1 MESPPSLRFSTLR
14 RLVREVSSL
23 LVATALVLVARSSL
37 ADHYHVPSGSM
48 QPTVDVGDH
57 VLVNKLAY
65 GLRLPLTHRYLIE
78 AAGPQRGDVVV
89 LDSPETEVVLLK
101 RVVATPGDEVAV
113 RQGKLSINGAPVSVE
128 ASPAGLV
135 ERLGTHQHPVSL
147 DDGGGPDLGPL
158 TLPAGRYLVMGDNR
172 GNSHDGRMF
181 GLVDRASIL
190 GRGVL
195 VQHDFRHLHGL

>member
-1 MESPPSLRFSTLR
+1 MVTPSPLRFSTTR
-14 RLVREVSSL
+14 RLVREASSL

-65 GLRLPLTHRYLIE
+65 GLRLPMTHRYLVE

-89 LDSPETEVVLLK
+89 LDSPETDVVLLK
-101 RVVATPGDEVAV
+101 RVVATPGDLVEV
-113 RQGKLSINGAPVSVE
+113 RQGKLSINGAAVPVE
-128 ASPAGLV
+128 QEHAGLV
-135 ERLGTHQHPVSL
+135 EQLGAHRHPVNL

-158 TLPAGRYLVMGDNR
+158 TLPEGRYLVMGDNR

-181 GLVDRASIL
+181 GLVDRSSIL

-195 VQHDFRHLHGL
+195 VQHRVTDLRGL